1 MGDRTRSLP
10 RLRCRV
16 SSVSKVRA
24 SKPNWDKFLEL
35 VHDDVAQCRH
45 MRPEVFG
52 ALPNAHAL
60 RDRVLGY
67 VKTAGIRL
75 KKGNTFGDQ
84 VVIIA
89 GDYCSMEAETFTQ
102 VVAGDVTH
110 RIVAN
115 LRLFAYG
122 AA

>member
-1 MGDRTRSLP
+1 MSTP
-10 RLRCRV
+10 
-16 SSVSKVRA
+16 
-24 SKPNWDKFLEL
+24 KPSWDKFLEL

-45 MRPEVFG
+45 MSPAAFG
-52 ALPNAHAL
+52 ELSRAHAL

-67 VKTAGIRL
+67 VKAAGIRL

-84 VVIIA
+84 IVIIA
-89 GDYCSMEAETFTQ
+89 GDYRSMEAATFTQ
-102 VVAGDVTH
+102 VVAGEVTH

-122 AA
+122 AT